1 MHVTPSSQNFAKG
14 QVMGEDDASVQLH
27 ENRVMLS
34 EYEQNLLKA
43 REELSS
49 RLVNLDQDV
58 TPPLLHNHNNRRKQ
72 SQITGILLLRY
83 DVLTSKTCMLFGRW
97 GHIL

>member
-1 MHVTPSSQNFAKG
+1 
-14 QVMGEDDASVQLH
+14 MGEDDASVQLH

-58 TPPLLHNHNNRRKQ
+58 APPLPHNHNNRRKQ

-83 DVLTSKTCMLFGRW
+83 DVLTSKTCMLFAVLFFRF
-97 GHIL
+97 

>member
-1 MHVTPSSQNFAKG
+1 MGPQYGDYKYLHKISILHVRVTPSSQNFAKG

-58 TPPLLHNHNNRRKQ
+58 TPPLPHNHNNRRKQ
-72 SQITGILLLRY
+72 SQITGKLLLR
-83 DVLTSKTCMLFGRW
+83 
-97 GHIL
+97 

>member
-1 MHVTPSSQNFAKG
+1 MRHVRVTPSSQDFAKG

-58 TPPLLHNHNNRRKQ
+58 APPLPHNHNNRRKQ
-72 SQITGILLLRY
+72 SQITGKL
-83 DVLTSKTCMLFGRW
+83 
-97 GHIL
+97 